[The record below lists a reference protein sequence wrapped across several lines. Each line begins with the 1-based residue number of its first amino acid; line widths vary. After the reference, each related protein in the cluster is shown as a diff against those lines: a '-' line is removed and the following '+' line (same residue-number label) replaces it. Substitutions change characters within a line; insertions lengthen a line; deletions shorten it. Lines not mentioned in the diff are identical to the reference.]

1 MYASTDNMLKNQLE
15 TVKEFSTDITM
26 KFGLDKCATVSIEKG
41 KLKKKEG
48 IDLQEN
54 TIRALA
60 EGQSYKYHDVEETK
74 QREHEKMWKLQRGTP
89 ITSKRSSKQNCH
101 QKLKF

>member
-1 MYASTDNMLKNQLE
+1 MDDLKLYASTDNMLKNQLE

-48 IDLQEN
+48 IDLQEY
-54 TIRALA
+54 TIRALE
-60 EGQSYKYHDVEETK
+60 EGQSYKYLGVEETN
-74 QREHEKMWKLQRGTP
+74 QIEHEK
-89 ITSKRSSKQNCH
+89 NEEAA
-101 QKLKF
+101 